1 MKVETMVKEK
11 DTKNGE
17 FSSYDEIKYMNINRY
32 LKIYETNIE
41 SIFKEKKYYKII
53 IDGTNI
59 IELLLEIFLTR
70 ENDPTNKPTSMIEH
84 AIKTNCIPIK
94 IKTVLFEINQ
104 ITSEIN
110 NENTDY
116 KKTHKFLK
124 SFKKFILWFN
134 NLDNES
140 NMLII
145 DNCIKLID
153 NLPNTELN
161 ENNIMNEDNY
171 ITKIN
176 ESLKNLEKY
185 LKLASKDNYVGA
197 VVEGYNVCNLMLE
210 LFLKNEGYTV
220 NDRAVVLNNKKIPVI
235 SFCIQKDT
243 FPKEC
248 REFLQVIYEYN
259 EFFKSDTSYN
269 LALTFLNGLCY
280 FMLWFNNFYSEKY
293 SITKPFKIENCYGE
307 IIKLTRLQNDD
318 EEIFK
323 SKSSKTKKHKSEIA
337 NTDMNGLQINF
348 SNNINNF
355 DLEQGIN
362 IITEVI
368 KNHVSEEMQKT
379 RETIEESKETI
390 LTNLNEIKKEIK
402 NISLKITDYQSLI
415 ERQINNFD
423 SDEVKDRIISAF
435 ADECAERIINETHFE
450 KDDDSYN
457 LEKTSLIQTLGEGAW
472 SKLSEES
479 QIYLISSKLM
489 FNNLNNMRDVVDYS
503 GVCIL
508 VTKALEVE
516 LYKRFFD
523 NFLKY
528 LDQKRYKKYDN
539 YPTGLLYKNKEP
551 LNEDKFNLGTV
562 AYIFCLKRDYY
573 LDYYQEKNNEEKL
586 IEYCEADL
594 FNEFETTKI
603 EKLIKKFGKNIE
615 EIRKKYRNPSAHRN
629 KITIDNAEECL
640 NLVLYNDNPLLK
652 EMLDSFK
659 K

>member
-1 MKVETMVKEK
+1 MIEEK
-11 DTKNGE
+11 NTKNGE
-17 FSSYDEIKYMNINRY
+17 FSSDEEVKYMEINNH

-41 SIFKEKKYYKII
+41 SIFKEKNYYKII

-70 ENDPTNKPTSMIEH
+70 ENDAANKPTSMIEH
-84 AIKTNCIPIK
+84 AIKTNSIPIK

-104 ITSEIN
+104 ITSDIT

-116 KKTHKFLK
+116 KKTYKFLK
-124 SFKKFILWFN
+124 SFKKFVLWFN
-134 NLDNES
+134 SLDNES
-140 NMLII
+140 NILTI
-145 DNCIKLID
+145 DNSVKLID
-153 NLPNTELN
+153 NLPNTEPG
-161 ENNIMNEDNY
+161 ENNMENEDNY
-171 ITKIN
+171 IIKIN
-176 ESLKNLEKY
+176 ESLKNLERY
-185 LKLASKDNYVGA
+185 LKLVSKDNYVGA
-197 VVEGYNVCNLMLE
+197 VVEGYHVCNLMLE

-220 NDRAVVLNNKKIPVI
+220 NDGTVIQDNKKIPVI

-243 FPKEC
+243 FPREC
-248 REFLQVIYEYN
+248 EEFLQVIYEYN
-259 EFFKSDTSYN
+259 KLFKSDTSYN
-269 LALTFLNGLCY
+269 LALSFLNGLCY

-293 SITKPFKIENCYGE
+293 SIDKPFKIENCYVE
-307 IIKLTRLQNDD
+307 IIKLTRLQNEN

-323 SKSSKTKKHKSEIA
+323 SKSSKTKKHKSEIV
-337 NTDMNGLQINF
+337 NNDMNGLQINF
-348 SNNINNF
+348 PNNMSNF

-379 RETIEESKETI
+379 RKTIEESKETI

-457 LEKTSLIQTLGEGAW
+457 LEKTNLIQSLGEGAW
-472 SKLSEES
+472 AKLSEES
-479 QIYLISSKLM
+479 QTYLISSKLM
-489 FNNLNNMRDVVDYS
+489 FNNLNNMSEVVDYS

-539 YPTGLLYKNKEP
+539 YPTGLLYKNREP

-562 AYIFCLKRDYY
+562 AYIFCLKSDYY
-573 LDYYQEKNNEEKL
+573 IDYYQERNNEEKL

-594 FNEFETTKI
+594 FKEFETEKI
-603 EKLIKKFGKNIE
+603 ERLIKKFGENIE

-629 KITIDNAEECL
+629 KITIDKAEDCL

>member
-1 MKVETMVKEK
+1 MIEEK
-11 DTKNGE
+11 NTKNGE
-17 FSSYDEIKYMNINRY
+17 FSSDEEVKYMEINNH

-41 SIFKEKKYYKII
+41 SIFKEKNYYKII

-70 ENDPTNKPTSMIEH
+70 ENDAANKPTSMIEH
-84 AIKTNCIPIK
+84 AIKTNSIPIK

-104 ITSEIN
+104 ITSDIT

-116 KKTHKFLK
+116 KKTYKFLK
-124 SFKKFILWFN
+124 SFKKFVLWFN
-134 NLDNES
+134 SLDNES
-140 NMLII
+140 NILTI
-145 DNCIKLID
+145 DNSVKLID
-153 NLPNTELN
+153 NLPNTEPG
-161 ENNIMNEDNY
+161 ENNMENEDNY
-171 ITKIN
+171 IIKIN
-176 ESLKNLEKY
+176 ESLKNLERY
-185 LKLASKDNYVGA
+185 LKLVSKDNYVGA
-197 VVEGYNVCNLMLE
+197 VVEGYHVCNLMLE

-220 NDRAVVLNNKKIPVI
+220 NDGTVIQDNKKIPVI

-243 FPKEC
+243 FPREC
-248 REFLQVIYEYN
+248 EEFLQVIYEYN
-259 EFFKSDTSYN
+259 KLFKSDTSYN
-269 LALTFLNGLCY
+269 LALSFLNGLCY

-293 SITKPFKIENCYGE
+293 SIDKPFKIENCYVE
-307 IIKLTRLQNDD
+307 IIKLTRLQNEN

-323 SKSSKTKKHKSEIA
+323 SKSSKTKKHKSEIV
-337 NTDMNGLQINF
+337 NNDMNGLQINF
-348 SNNINNF
+348 PNNMSNF

-379 RETIEESKETI
+379 RKTIEESKETI

-457 LEKTSLIQTLGEGAW
+457 LEKTNLIQSLGEGAW
-472 SKLSEES
+472 AKLSEES
-479 QIYLISSKLM
+479 QTYLISSKLM
-489 FNNLNNMRDVVDYS
+489 FNNLNNMSEVVDYS

-539 YPTGLLYKNKEP
+539 YPTGLLYKNREP

-562 AYIFCLKRDYY
+562 AYIFCLKSDYY
-573 LDYYQEKNNEEKL
+573 IDYYQERNNEEKL

-594 FNEFETTKI
+594 FKEFETEKI
-603 EKLIKKFGKNIE
+603 ERLIKKFGENIE

-629 KITIDNAEECL
+629 KITIDNAEDCL